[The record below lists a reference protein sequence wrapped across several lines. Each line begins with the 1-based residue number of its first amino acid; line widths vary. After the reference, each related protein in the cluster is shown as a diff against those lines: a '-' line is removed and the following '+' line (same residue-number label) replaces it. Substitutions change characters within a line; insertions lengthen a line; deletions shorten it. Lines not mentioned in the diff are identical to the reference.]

1 MRVSRAPG
9 PLALS
14 AYAPLAIF
22 MYLYF
27 IVVPKIYLLGIFVKT
42 RTKFVQTKFV
52 QTNFAPDNF
61 FLAFPRQPA
70 IIKDMEA

>member
-1 MRVSRAPG
+1 MRVSRALG

-22 MYLYF
+22 MCLYF
-27 IVVPKIYLLGIFVKT
+27 VVVPKIYLLGIFVKT

-52 QTNFAPDNF
+52 QTNFAPDNY

>member
-22 MYLYF
+22 MCLYF
-27 IVVPKIYLLGIFVKT
+27 VVVPKIYLLGIFVKT

>member
-1 MRVSRAPG
+1 MRVSRALG

-22 MYLYF
+22 MCLYF
-27 IVVPKIYLLGIFVKT
+27 VVVPKIYLLGIFVKT
-42 RTKFVQTKFV
+42 RTKFV

>member
-1 MRVSRAPG
+1 MRVSRALG

-22 MYLYF
+22 MCLYF
-27 IVVPKIYLLGIFVKT
+27 VVVPKIYLWGIFVKT

-52 QTNFAPDNF
+52 QTNFAQTNFAPDNF
-61 FLAFPRQPA
+61 FLAFPR
-70 IIKDMEA
+70 

>member
-22 MYLYF
+22 MCLYF
-27 IVVPKIYLLGIFVKT
+27 VVVPKIYLLGIFVKT

-70 IIKDMEA
+70 IIKGMEA